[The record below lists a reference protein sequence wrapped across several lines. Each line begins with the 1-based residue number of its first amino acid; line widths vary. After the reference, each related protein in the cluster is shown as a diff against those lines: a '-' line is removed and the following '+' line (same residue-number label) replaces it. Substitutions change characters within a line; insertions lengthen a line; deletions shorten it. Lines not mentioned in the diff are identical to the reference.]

1 MKQFISFVKKE
12 FYHILRDKRTILIVL
27 VMPVVQIIL
36 FGFTIT
42 TEVRDTQVAVFDPSK
57 DPQTRQIKD
66 RIEASPYFRIAEE
79 LTDYNRIGEVFK
91 EGKINLVIVFG
102 DNFAANLLHTGEA
115 SIQLIADGAEPNQ
128 ATTQVGYLSS
138 ILNSYREELMEQ
150 HHVPFRIVP
159 VTRML
164 YNPQIK
170 DAYNFVPG
178 VMGMIMILICTM
190 MTSVAIVREKEMGT
204 MEVLLASPV
213 KPVHIILAKMIP
225 YLTLSVVNL
234 ATILLLSIYVL
245 GVPAGNLPWLILLSL
260 LFIIV
265 ALALGLLIST
275 LVHSQAAAMLGSAMG
290 MMIPTILLSGML
302 FPVESFPL
310 PLKIVSAVI
319 PARWYIAAVR
329 KLMIQGADVQYVLL
343 EFAVIGGMA
352 LVLLAVSLKKFN
364 TRLM

>member
-12 FYHILRDKRTILIVL
+12 FYHILRDKRTMLIVL
-27 VMPVVQIIL
+27 AMPVIQIIL

-42 TEVRDTQVAVFDPSK
+42 TEVKNARVAVFDPSK
-57 DPQTRQIKD
+57 DVETRRIQD
-66 RIEASPYFRIAEE
+66 RIEANPYFTIAEE

-102 DNFAANLLHTGEA
+102 ENFADNLLHTGEA

-128 ATTQVGYLSS
+128 AVAQTGYISS
-138 ILNSYREELMEQ
+138 ILTAYQQELTEQYRL
-150 HHVPFRIVP
+150 PFRITAIP
-159 VTRML
+159 RML
-164 YNPQIK
+164 YNPRLE

-190 MTSVAIVREKEMGT
+190 MTSIAIVREKELGT
-204 MEVLLASPV
+204 MEILLASPV
-213 KPVHIILAKMIP
+213 RPIHIILAKMVP

-234 ATILLLSIYVL
+234 TSILLLSVYVL
-245 GVPAGNLPWLILLSL
+245 KVPAGNLFWLILLSL
-260 LFIIV
+260 LFITV

-275 LVHSQAAAMLGSAMG
+275 LVDSQAAAMLASAMG
-290 MMIPTILLSGML
+290 LMIPTLLLSGMM
-302 FPVESFPL
+302 FPIESFPW
-310 PLKIVSAVI
+310 PLKVVSAVL
-319 PARWYIAAVR
+319 PPRWYIAAVR
-329 KLMIQGADVQYVLL
+329 KLMIQGVDVQYVLQ

-352 LVLLAVSLKKFN
+352 FVLLTVSMKKFK